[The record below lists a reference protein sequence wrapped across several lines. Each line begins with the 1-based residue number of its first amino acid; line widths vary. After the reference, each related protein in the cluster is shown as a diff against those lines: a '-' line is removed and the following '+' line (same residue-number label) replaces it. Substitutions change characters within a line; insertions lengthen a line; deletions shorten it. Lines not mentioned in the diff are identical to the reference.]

1 MLTVRR
7 FQIDLSMATFP
18 RSCGLYFYLLIC
30 VVLVVIFPLSASGQ
44 APSDPPQQRE
54 LKKLSLDQ
62 LLNVEVTS
70 VSGKASKLADSPAA
84 VEIITQDMIRRSG
97 ARSLPDVLRLTTG
110 LHVASSDGH
119 TWAISARGFN
129 NTAANKLQVLL
140 DGRSLYTPLYSGVFW
155 DVQDTLLED
164 IDRIEI
170 IRGPGATLWG
180 ANAVNGVINII
191 TKSAAETQGTLV
203 SGGGGSMEHG
213 FGAVR
218 FGGKAG
224 DRLHY
229 RSYMKYFDRGALTF
243 PNGNDAGD
251 SMQMDQGG
259 FRIDSELTRN
269 NSLTVQGDVSTGRI
283 HRVPNQDIV
292 VGGGNVLARW
302 TRKFSSQ
309 SDLQL
314 QFYYDRVDRNIPLQF
329 NEGRN
334 TVDLQL
340 QHRIHWTSRHDIVWG
355 MNYRLSSD
363 LIGNS
368 AALAFIPDHRSLH
381 LGSGFLQDEIKLE
394 EGLAL
399 TLGSKFEHNTFSGLE
414 VQPSIRLA
422 WRVHPRQTV
431 WGAVSRAVR
440 TPSRID
446 DDMQI
451 TTQTGSLLLG
461 GNPDFHSEKA
471 MVYELGHRIDLN
483 SRIAFDLATFYN
495 SYDDLRSLEPQLPA
509 GTPIVFRNDLT
520 AKTYGTEFTANAAV
534 THWWH
539 LTAGHRYLQEDFR
552 LKPGARDVTGGTSE
566 GNDPKHMLTAHSEMN
581 LPRAFEL
588 DVFLRYVGQ
597 LPHPYVPGYHTMDI
611 RLGWNGLSHLEFSL
625 VGRNLLDRHHPEFGA
640 QTASSR
646 EVPRSI
652 LGTITWRF

>member
-1 MLTVRR
+1 MLTVRL
-7 FQIDLSMATFP
+7 FKIVLSMATFP

-44 APSDPPQQRE
+44 APSDPSDPPQQRE

-224 DRLHY
+224 ERLHY

-243 PNGNDAGD
+243 SNGNDAGD
-251 SMQMDQGG
+251 SMQMGQGG

-269 NSLTVQGDVSTGRI
+269 NSLT
-283 HRVPNQDIV
+283 
-292 VGGGNVLARW
+292 
-302 TRKFSSQ
+302 
-309 SDLQL
+309 
-314 QFYYDRVDRNIPLQF
+314 
-329 NEGRN
+329 
-334 TVDLQL
+334 
-340 QHRIHWTSRHDIVWG
+340 
-355 MNYRLSSD
+355 
-363 LIGNS
+363 
-368 AALAFIPDHRSLH
+368 
-381 LGSGFLQDEIKLE
+381 
-394 EGLAL
+394 
-399 TLGSKFEHNTFSGLE
+399 
-414 VQPSIRLA
+414 
-422 WRVHPRQTV
+422 
-431 WGAVSRAVR
+431 
-440 TPSRID
+440 
-446 DDMQI
+446 
-451 TTQTGSLLLG
+451 
-461 GNPDFHSEKA
+461 
-471 MVYELGHRIDLN
+471 
-483 SRIAFDLATFYN
+483 
-495 SYDDLRSLEPQLPA
+495 
-509 GTPIVFRNDLT
+509 
-520 AKTYGTEFTANAAV
+520 
-534 THWWH
+534 
-539 LTAGHRYLQEDFR
+539 
-552 LKPGARDVTGGTSE
+552 
-566 GNDPKHMLTAHSEMN
+566 
-581 LPRAFEL
+581 
-588 DVFLRYVGQ
+588 
-597 LPHPYVPGYHTMDI
+597 
-611 RLGWNGLSHLEFSL
+611 
-625 VGRNLLDRHHPEFGA
+625 
-640 QTASSR
+640 
-646 EVPRSI
+646 
-652 LGTITWRF
+652 